1 VEETDAMQHLRSN
14 ELRDHINEVIFRYLT
29 TITPYF
35 RLVSWLVWIYT
46 RLDLERKTSEDGMR
60 VREYKEKASRY
71 YGIFATA
78 DTLHARFSG
87 IEHHGPVGV
96 EAINRAL
103 DQLDGETI
111 DFRYPSFGSPTN
123 PTGAYANAIINMGLL
138 NRMLQPVTVRREE
151 VILIPTERG
160 RQLASAFQNSW
171 NDLFSSD
178 ALVEK
183 LVWTQRE
190 LLQLGE
196 VVCLQGL
203 SSDQEE
209 ATLLLQSARSSLKDP
224 ALFDGFVDIALTVAK
239 EYERSDSMFRA
250 EDVGRAALYWGIR
263 KNHSFKRV
271 QIPNS
276 GATAL
281 IAYHELHT
289 HASYGADAILGGI
302 TMLAASYPGGIPLST
317 IVDEAAKLLNNDS
330 VWRHTRR
337 VQDAINNLKESFSPG
352 PKKFHHMTPLPEG
365 PYGFE
370 TVQDRID
377 ASGEE
382 APALVAWGGIALF
395 QAACAQELFEKDWLR
410 RILPYHREVFASYT
424 FLEELQALPSS
435 ATIKDWLERVV
446 KRIIEQHSAV
456 AESKG
461 SYARRIERVDNFV
474 YYRADAG
481 YDRIRGR
488 LGNAIAWLSEAG
500 LLRRQGSEYKMALET
515 T

>member
-1 VEETDAMQHLRSN
+1 MQHLRSN
-14 ELRDHINEVIFRYLT
+14 ELRDHINEVMFPYLT

-46 RLDLERKTSEDGMR
+46 RLELERKTSEDGMR
-60 VREYKEKASRY
+60 LREHKEKASRC

-103 DQLDGETI
+103 DQLDGRAV
-111 DFRYPSFGSPTN
+111 DFRYPSFGSPRN
-123 PTGAYANAIINMGLL
+123 PTGAYANAMVNMGLL
-138 NRMLQPVTVRREE
+138 NRMIQPVTVRREE
-151 VILIPTERG
+151 AILVPTKKG
-160 RQLASAFQNSW
+160 RQLASAFQNCW
-171 NDLFSSD
+171 NELFSSD

-196 VVCLQGL
+196 IVCLQGL

-224 ALFDGFVDIALTVAK
+224 NLFDEFVNLTLTVAK
-239 EYERSDSMFRA
+239 EYKRSDSMFRP
-250 EDVGRAALYWGIR
+250 EDVGRAALYWAIR
-263 KNHSFKRV
+263 KNHSFERA
-271 QIPNS
+271 QIPNCA
-276 GATAL
+276 ATAL

-302 TMLAASYPGGIPLST
+302 TRLAASYPGGIPLST
-317 IVDEAAKLLNNDS
+317 ILDEVAKVLNHDP
-330 VWRHTRR
+330 VWRYERR
-337 VQDAINNLKESFSPG
+337 IQDVISNLRKSFSPG
-352 PKKFHHMTPLPEG
+352 PKKFQHMTPPTEG

-370 TVQDRID
+370 TIQDRIEASD
-377 ASGEE
+377 AE
-382 APALVAWGGIALF
+382 APALVAWGGVALF
-395 QAACAQELFEKDWLR
+395 QAACAQELFDKDWLR
-410 RILPYHREVFASYT
+410 RILLYHREVFASYT

-435 ATIKDWLERVV
+435 AMIENWFERVV
-446 KRIIEQHSAV
+446 KRIIEQHSEV

-461 SYARRIERVDNFV
+461 SYARRIERVGNFIH
-474 YYRADAG
+474 YRADAG

-488 LGNAIAWLSEAG
+488 LGNAIAWLSDAG
-500 LLRRQGSEYKMALET
+500 LLRRQGSKYKVTLET

>member
-1 VEETDAMQHLRSN
+1 MEETDAMQHLRSN
-14 ELRDHINEVIFRYLT
+14 ELRDHINEVMFPYLT

-46 RLDLERKTSEDGMR
+46 RLDLERKTSEEGMR
-60 VREYKEKASRY
+60 VGEYKEKASRY

-103 DQLDGETI
+103 DQLDQGAV
-111 DFRYPSFGSPTN
+111 DFRYPSFGFPIN

-138 NRMLQPVTVRREE
+138 NRMLQPISDRREE
-151 VILIPTERG
+151 AILVPTEKG
-160 RQLASAFQNSW
+160 KQLASAFQKCW
-171 NDLFSSD
+171 NDLLSSD
-178 ALVEK
+178 ALVGK
-183 LVWTQRE
+183 LVWKQQE

-196 VVCLQGL
+196 VLCLQGL

-209 ATLLLQSARSSLKDP
+209 ANLLLQSARSSLKDP
-224 ALFDGFVDIALTVAK
+224 PLFDGFVDLTLTVAK
-239 EYERSDSMFRA
+239 KYEKSNSMFKA
-250 EDVGRAALYWGIR
+250 EDIGRAALYWAIR
-263 KNHSFKRV
+263 KNHSFKKV
-271 QIPNS
+271 QLPDS
-276 GATAL
+276 AATAL
-281 IAYHELHT
+281 VAYHELHT

-302 TMLAASYPGGIPLST
+302 TKLAASHPGGIPLSN
-317 IVDEAAKLLNNDS
+317 IVKEATKALNNDP
-330 VWRHTRR
+330 VWKYTRHLQE
-337 VQDAINNLKESFSPG
+337 VINNLKESFSPG
-352 PKKFHHMTPLPEG
+352 PKKFQRMTPPPKG

-370 TVQDRID
+370 TVQNRID
-377 ASGEE
+377 ASDEE

-395 QAACAQELFEKDWLR
+395 QAACAQELFKKGWLR
-410 RILPYHREVFASYT
+410 KILLNHRKVFASYT
-424 FLEELQALPSS
+424 FLEELQALPTS
-435 ATIKDWLERVV
+435 ATIKDWLERIV
-446 KRIIEQHSAV
+446 KRITEQHSDV

-461 SYARRIERVDNFV
+461 SYARRIERIGNFI

-488 LGNAIAWLSEAG
+488 LVNAIAWLSDVG
-500 LLRRQGSEYKMALET
+500 LLRRQGSEYRIALET

>member
-1 VEETDAMQHLRSN
+1 MQHLRSN

-29 TITPYF
+29 MITPYF

-46 RLDLERKTSEDGMR
+46 RLDLERKISEDGMR
-60 VREYKEKASRY
+60 LGEHREKTSRY

-96 EAINRAL
+96 EAITRAL
-103 DQLDGETI
+103 DQLDGGAV
-111 DFRYPSFGSPTN
+111 DFRYPSFGSPRN

-138 NRMLQPVTVRREE
+138 NRMIQPVTGRREE
-151 VILIPTERG
+151 VILIPTEKG
-160 RQLASAFQNSW
+160 RQLASAFENCW
-171 NDLFSSD
+171 NKLFSSD

-224 ALFDGFVDIALTVAK
+224 NLFDEFVNLTLTVAK
-239 EYERSDSMFRA
+239 EYERSDSMFRP
-250 EDVGRAALYWGIR
+250 EDVGRATLYWAIR
-263 KNHSFKRV
+263 KNHSFERV

-276 GATAL
+276 PATAL

-302 TMLAASYPGGIPLST
+302 TRLGASYPGGIALST
-317 IVDEAAKLLNNDS
+317 IVDEAAKVINNDP
-330 VWRHTRR
+330 VWGYARHIRD
-337 VQDAINNLKESFSPG
+337 VIKNLKESFSPG
-352 PKKFHHMTPLPEG
+352 PKKFQHMTPLPEG
-365 PYGFE
+365 QYGFE
-370 TVQDRID
+370 TIQDRID
-377 ASGEE
+377 ASDEE

-395 QAACAQELFEKDWLR
+395 QAACAQALFDKDWLR

-424 FLEELQALPSS
+424 FQEELQALPSN
-435 ATIKDWLERVV
+435 ATVKDWLERVV
-446 KRIIEQHSAV
+446 KRIIEQHSEV

-461 SYARRIERVDNFV
+461 SYARRIERVGNFI
-474 YYRADAG
+474 YYRADVG

-488 LGNAIAWLSEAG
+488 LGNAIAWLSDAG
-500 LLRRQGSEYKMALET
+500 LLRRQGSEYKVTLET